1 MNETMISFQG
11 WVGTDVEE
19 RYVGESIF
27 ASFRV
32 ASTPRRFVRQ
42 QNGWVDLETNW
53 YTVNAW
59 RSLAHN
65 CAESLEV
72 GDAVL
77 VHGKQTTQVY
87 KDDNGN
93 ERQVNII
100 EAISVG
106 HDFAKGTATFSKAS
120 ASGEQDGE
128 AVRQVNAD
136 LGVSGPQVNSNGETL
151 DDMVAEGPAA

>member
-1 MNETMISFQG
+1 MNETIISFQG
-11 WVGTDVEE
+11 WVGTEVEE

-32 ASTPRRFVRQ
+32 ASTPRRFQRN
-42 QNGWVDLETNW
+42 QNGWSDLETNW

-72 GDAVL
+72 GDAVV
-77 VHGKQTTQVY
+77 VHGRQTTHIY
-87 KDDNGN
+87 KDDNGH
-93 ERQVNII
+93 ERQGIVV
-100 EAISVG
+100 EATFVG
-106 HDFAKGTATFSKAS
+106 HDFNKGTATFSKSS
-120 ASGEQDGE
+120 ASGEQDDE
-128 AVRQVNAD
+128 AVRQLNAD

-151 DDMVAEGPAA
+151 DQMIAEGPAA